1 MGRMIA
7 MKIARYRAV
16 PLVLLA
22 LVAGLAVIFAV
33 WLITTSRQT
42 SSTVEYF
49 SSTQHNVRGA
59 FLDFFRENGGLEIF
73 GFPFTEEIV
82 VEGRRVQYFQKA
94 LMELKG
100 SGDEA
105 RIELRKIAAEMG
117 LGTEPIPD
125 SLVPP
130 NDDPTRRYFPE
141 TGHTVGLPFLLY
153 FDEHGGANFF
163 GYPISEETELN
174 GRTVQ
179 YFERAR
185 MDLYPD
191 RPPGERVQL
200 GDLGEGHFVFARL
213 DPDLRRGVSAIP
225 EIATDT
231 PSAPVAR
238 PNELRVEASL
248 DDPYAYGRHKL
259 HVWVKDENNEN
270 VQGAAVA
277 FAVEYPDAQEQYEM
291 PQTNE
296 RGSTSLEFTLD
307 SVPAGVKLTIRITAT
322 LGDLSKSMTVSS
334 IPRQ

>member
-1 MGRMIA
+1 MTA
-7 MKIARYRAV
+7 MRIARYQVV

-22 LVAGLAVIFAV
+22 LVAGLAVIVAV
-33 WLITTSRQT
+33 WLITTSRQP
-42 SSTVEYF
+42 SGTVEYF
-49 SSTQHNVRGA
+49 PQTRHNVQRE
-59 FLDFFRENGGLEIF
+59 FLAFFRENGGLEVF
-73 GFPFTEEIV
+73 GFPMTEEII

-94 LMELKG
+94 LMQLNG

-105 RIELRKIAAEMG
+105 RIELRKVAVEMG
-117 LGTEPIPD
+117 LDTEPIPD
-125 SLVPP
+125 SQLPP

-153 FDEHGGANFF
+153 FDERGGADFF
-163 GYPISEETELN
+163 GYPISEAAELN

-200 GDLGEGHFVFARL
+200 GELGESHFVFARL

-225 EIATDT
+225 ELATDT

-238 PNELRVEASL
+238 PAELRVEASVN
-248 DDPYAYGRHKL
+248 DPYASKQQTL
-259 HVWVKDENNEN
+259 HVLVMDENDGI
-270 VQGAAVA
+270 VQGAEVA
-277 FAVEYPDAQEQYEM
+277 FEVEYPNEQKRYGM
-291 PQTNE
+291 PATNE
-296 RGSTSLEFTLD
+296 RGSTSLSFLLD
-307 SVPAGVKLTIRITAT
+307 SVPAGFKLTIRVTAT
-322 LGDLSKSMTVSS
+322 LDGLSKSMTVSS